1 MTNFFADAIEWAN
14 PKTNDPRSKLRT
26 IYSKIKLNKL
36 SDYYRE
42 VNCWDQAIN
51 GEKDDADRQVIEANL
66 AKAMAAKKKA
76 EDDAEAAE
84 KQMEELGGGRR
95 GGTSKKR
102 RQVPEGMML
111 GERGALFLTE
121 KAFGWFEEPDDDDDT
136 ESGGLVLSGERATVD
151 ADEDDVKKHIHPSGK
166 KILITVDG
174 VEISKRNAAA
184 AA

>member
-26 IYSKIKLNKL
+26 SKIINLDCDSNEVNKLNKL

-66 AKAMAAKKKA
+66 AKAMAAKKA

-102 RQVPEGMML
+102 RQVPECRRHDVG
-111 GERGALFLTE
+111 GTRGVVPHRE
-121 KAFGWFEEPDDDDDT
+121 GIRM
-136 ESGGLVLSGERATVD
+136 V
-151 ADEDDVKKHIHPSGK
+151 
-166 KILITVDG
+166 
-174 VEISKRNAAA
+174 
-184 AA
+184 